1 MSSEWKNMS
10 FRLPDEI
17 YKKLKI
23 KLIKKDRTFQNLIES
38 ILCKSLENDLKI
50 ENSNY
55 YEEPFDKKSLK
66 KTLTFR
72 IKEEKYKELKTRLIK
87 EDISFQET
95 AEKFILAFV
104 NGDLISKN
112 REEI

>member
-38 ILCKSLENDLKI
+38 ILYKSLENDLEIK
-50 ENSNY
+50 NSNY
-55 YEEPFDKKSLK
+55 YDEPLDKKSLK

-72 IKEEKYKELKTRLIK
+72 INEKKYNCLLYTSPSPRDRQKSRMP
-87 EDISFQET
+87 SS
-95 AEKFILAFV
+95 A
-104 NGDLISKN
+104 
-112 REEI
+112 